1 MTGRQRNKAFGR
13 RLAWAAGIALLV
25 MEPGMTADLFRAEL
39 ANADQRFHEVHEP
52 EVNVS
57 GNVIVGVMTASVA
70 GAVLDNTL
78 GVRNPAVEGAKVC
91 LRVTSRD
98 GAYRSENEYR
108 VSAPADAP
116 VQLPYQSSMKPVLT
130 EYTQQPGAMAVS
142 VTRGSCA
149 QSASPHFLVPSQ
161 LDRQRAVL
169 RTGDVL
175 LLINGFDATDVYYHV
190 NGTPPNELHD
200 CRYIEE
206 GRRTAFNFICEMPTD
221 LLAAGPP
228 LRMEIVR
235 EVYGREL
242 EPLEIELSATP

>member
-1 MTGRQRNKAFGR
+1 
-13 RLAWAAGIALLV
+13 
-25 MEPGMTADLFRAEL
+25 MEPGMTADVFRAEL
-39 ANADQRFHEVHEP
+39 ANPDQRFHEVHEP

-70 GAVLDNTL
+70 RAVLDNAL
-78 GVRNPAVEGAKVC
+78 GVRNPALDGANVC

-116 VQLPYQSSMKPVLT
+116 VQLPYRSGMKRILT
-130 EYTQQPGAMAVS
+130 EYAQRPGAIAVS

-149 QSASPHFLVPSQ
+149 QSGSANFLVPSQ
-161 LDRQRAVL
+161 LGRQGAAL
-169 RTGDVL
+169 KTGDIT

-190 NGTPPNELHD
+190 TGMPPTELRD

-206 GRRTAFNFICEMPTD
+206 GRRTAFNFICEIPAA
-221 LLAAGPP
+221 LLAAAGPP

-242 EPLEIELSATP
+242 EPLEVELSATP